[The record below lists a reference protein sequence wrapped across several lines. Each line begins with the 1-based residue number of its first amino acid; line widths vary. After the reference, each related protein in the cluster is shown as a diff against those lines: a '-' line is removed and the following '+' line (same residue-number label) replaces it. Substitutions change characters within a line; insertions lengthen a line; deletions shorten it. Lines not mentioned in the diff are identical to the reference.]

1 MRLLLDT
8 HIFIWAVT
16 DSPKLSHEAR
26 RQILAADEVYV
37 SAASIWEIAIK
48 SGLGK
53 IEGDVV
59 QMVSAIEG
67 SGFLELPVTADHA
80 ARVADL
86 PLHHRDPFDRL
97 LVAQAMTEPLTL
109 LTTDNVLSRYTD
121 LVRVV

>member
-97 LVAQAMTEPLTL
+97 LVAQAMMEPLTL
-109 LTTDNVLSRYTD
+109 LTADNVLSRCTD

>member
-109 LTTDNVLSRYTD
+109 LTAENVLSRYTD